1 MAVGR
6 ERASATRSLQT
17 KLTWFARA
25 SNHSHLTPSQREE
38 RSMAWRT
45 LTDAEIAVL
54 IGTRINVERT
64 GVGIVVGVID
74 HDGRREAVA

>member
-1 MAVGR
+1 
-6 ERASATRSLQT
+6 
-17 KLTWFARA
+17 
-25 SNHSHLTPSQREE
+25 
-38 RSMAWRT
+38 MAWRT

-74 HDGRREAVA
+74 DGRREAVA

>member
-1 MAVGR
+1 MGG

-17 KLTWFARA
+17 KLTWFART
-25 SNHSHLTPSQREE
+25 STTSHLTPPQQEE
-38 RSMAWRT
+38 RSMAWSV

-64 GVGIVVGVID
+64 GVDIVVGVID
-74 HDGRREAVA
+74 DDGRREVVA